1 MFSLKLNFFD
11 FTSLRQ
17 GQFLAND
24 GEKAE
29 KADFKKHRART
40 HRGYFFTTVQN
51 SYSSCLVGAS
61 PKPQKAKAKANG
73 TRFARVFSKAK
84 AHDSKTI

>member
-1 MFSLKLNFFD
+1 MKIAYVFAKAQTFD

-29 KADFKKHRART
+29 K
-40 HRGYFFTTVQN
+40 
-51 SYSSCLVGAS
+51 S
-61 PKPQKAKAKANG
+61 
-73 TRFARVFSKAK
+73 RF
-84 AHDSKTI
+84 

>member
-1 MFSLKLNFFD
+1 MVFAKAQLFD

-29 KADFKKHRART
+29 KADFKKHRARI
-40 HRGYFFTTVQN
+40 HKGDFFTTVKIPT
-51 SYSSCLVGAS
+51 LGLDGAS
-61 PKPQKAKAKANG
+61 PKPQKQDQKQNG

-84 AHDSKTI
+84 AHDS

>member
-1 MFSLKLNFFD
+1 MVFAKAQTFD

-29 KADFKKHRART
+29 KADFKKHRAGHT
-40 HRGYFFTTVQN
+40 EGTFSLPCKIPTLPYW
-51 SYSSCLVGAS
+51 G
-61 PKPQKAKAKANG
+61 KPQTPKKQKQRQMALASLVSSQKQN
-73 TRFARVFSKAK
+73 AR
-84 AHDSKTI
+84 

>member
-1 MFSLKLNFFD
+1 MFQGLKAFKIFKIFKKRKSYSFMKIAYVFAKAQLFD

-29 KADFKKHRART
+29 KADFKKHRVRT

-51 SYSSCLVGAS
+51 SYSR
-61 PKPQKAKAKANG
+61 P
-73 TRFARVFSKAK
+73 
-84 AHDSKTI
+84 

>member
-1 MFSLKLNFFD
+1 MVFAKAQTFD

-29 KADFKKHRART
+29 KKQILKSIEQGHTEGTFSLPCKSPTLGLDW
-40 HRGYFFTTVQN
+40 
-51 SYSSCLVGAS
+51 AS
-61 PKPQKAKAKANG
+61 PKPQKQDQKQNG

-84 AHDSKTI
+84 AHDS

>member
-1 MFSLKLNFFD
+1 MPSVFAKAQTFD

-29 KADFKKHRART
+29 KKQILKIIEQGYTEGTFSLPFKIPT
-40 HRGYFFTTVQN
+40 LGFI
-51 SYSSCLVGAS
+51 GAS

-73 TRFARVFSKAK
+73 TRFARIFSKAK
-84 AHDSKTI
+84 AHDS